1 MLRELTSRVTKTTWS
16 GIFVSSSIKLMKS
29 GVSYIWYK
37 FKTSRKKC
45 NLIVRANFIG
55 EIFKMYI
62 SRFVLLCCTL
72 KRF

>member
-16 GIFVSSSIKLMKS
+16 EICVSSSIKLMKS
-29 GVSYIWYK
+29 GVSY
-37 FKTSRKKC
+37 KTSRKKC